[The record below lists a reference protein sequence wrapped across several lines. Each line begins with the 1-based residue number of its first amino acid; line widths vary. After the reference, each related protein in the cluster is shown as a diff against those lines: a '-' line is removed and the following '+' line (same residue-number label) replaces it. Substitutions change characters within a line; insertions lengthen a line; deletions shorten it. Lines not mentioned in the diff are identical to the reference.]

1 VCPSPDSTPQLLR
14 QDTCAL
20 IAAALAASGFSEL
33 AAADALEALDVPGA
47 PLTRPFA
54 GAEAL
59 LAELK
64 QLGLR
69 VVVVSN
75 AFFRTRAGYCRDFEQ
90 LGVGGCIDDILSSVD
105 TGVRKPNPEMFRLAL
120 AAPVGCENSDSAPD
134 QRFRGP
140 AIWLR
145 PGPDT
150 CFVIIVWPH
159 RTPWFISG
167 WRRGITSWGGPRG
180 SGLVNN
186 CPVGRGVATLPGRR
200 DVSLARPR
208 VGAGRRALR
217 KPAGHAADRNECT
230 LHGEAPL

>member
-1 VCPSPDSTPQLLR
+1 VLRAALVDAGGTLWPDSWPRRVWAVAATQRLRERLPMSDVQAERLLRELARRDPDSTPQLLR
-14 QDTCAL
+14 QDTHAL
-20 IAAALAASGFSEL
+20 IAAALAASGLSEL

-75 AFFRTRAGYCRDFEQ
+75 AFFRTRAGYRRDFEQ

-120 AAPVGCENSDSAPD
+120 DAARAPAKETVMIGDS
-134 QRFRGP
+134 
-140 AIWLR
+140 
-145 PGPDT
+145 
-150 CFVIIVWPH
+150 
-159 RTPWFISG
+159 
-167 WRRGITSWGGPRG
+167 
-180 SGLVNN
+180 
-186 CPVGRGVATLPGRR
+186 
-200 DVSLARPR
+200 
-208 VGAGRRALR
+208 
-217 KPAGHAADRNECT
+217 
-230 LHGEAPL
+230 